1 MDMDI
6 YIARQPIFDRAL
18 KVYGYEL
25 LYRQSAANRFDGVD
39 DDLATAELLYNS
51 FAVMGLN
58 DLTDRTLAF
67 INFSKELIGSEIPLL
82 LPPSSVVIEVLERDE
97 ATQSTIDACKKL
109 REKGYKIALDDFTPT
124 KEHFLLFDYA
134 DIIKME
140 YQAVSLQDQRE
151 LIKKYRRQKTFLAEK
166 IETREDYR
174 LALDIG
180 YDLFQGYFFSKPSVI
195 GAKEIGAL
203 NATIFHILEELNRP
217 EPSFDV
223 VAEHVKRDLGLSY
236 KLLKLVNSVY
246 YGPPQRIRTI
256 KHALVHLGIRELQ
269 RWFSIMMLKDVRNVE
284 NAELIKLSL
293 IRAKF
298 MELLADELYGPA
310 LNLDY
315 FFVGLFSFLDVLLA
329 RPMKQ
334 ILDGL
339 PISGRAKQALLGQD
353 NECRQFLDC
362 VIAAESVS
370 WDEREACL
378 MKRLD
383 VRKFMEL
390 YLESLKWAR
399 NLQY

>member
-180 YDLFQGYFFSKPSVI
+180 IRPVSGVLLQQAFGYRRK
-195 GAKEIGAL
+195 GDR
-203 NATIFHILEELNRP
+203 RP
-217 EPSFDV
+217 QRNHLSHFGGTEPSG
-223 VAEHVKRDLGLSY
+223 AE
-236 KLLKLVNSVY
+236 
-246 YGPPQRIRTI
+246 
-256 KHALVHLGIRELQ
+256 
-269 RWFSIMMLKDVRNVE
+269 F
-284 NAELIKLSL
+284 
-293 IRAKF
+293 
-298 MELLADELYGPA
+298 
-310 LNLDY
+310 
-315 FFVGLFSFLDVLLA
+315 
-329 RPMKQ
+329 
-334 ILDGL
+334 
-339 PISGRAKQALLGQD
+339 
-353 NECRQFLDC
+353 
-362 VIAAESVS
+362 
-370 WDEREACL
+370 
-378 MKRLD
+378 
-383 VRKFMEL
+383 
-390 YLESLKWAR
+390 
-399 NLQY
+399 